1 MPSISQI
8 TKLATAVLRNSP
20 KAVFMLHGAPGMGK
34 SDNCLQIA
42 DALNT
47 PKDRR
52 LVVHINNHDVVDFTG
67 VPSVTDGITIFNP
80 TKMFYDYREGTGP
93 GMIVLEELAQS
104 SHQMQTWAAGFI
116 LERETPMFRLDP
128 EVRIIAT
135 GNRAQDRAGA
145 KPLLGHLNDRMYHVD
160 AETSLDDW
168 CEWAMVN
175 GVDHM
180 GIAFL
185 RLRPQL
191 LNDYDPARRCN
202 PTQRSWTKL
211 FTEVPQDL
219 PTDLYLYAAEGK
231 VGEAAA
237 AEWVA
242 ARDMMVKMPS
252 IDTIRLNP
260 KTAEVPDEPAVKYAV
275 ATALSMTTKPNAFNR
290 DMEYVSRMPREFQMV
305 FVTDALRLHPQ
316 LQQTKD
322 FISWAIANKDIFM
335 NTTSKPSASANA
347 FAMPKVSRG

>member
-1 MPSISQI
+1 MPSLHQTIELTTRI
-8 TKLATAVLRNSP
+8 LRSSP
-20 KAVFMLHGAPGMGK
+20 KATFMWHGAPGMGK
-34 SDNCLQIA
+34 SDGCRQVGYNLGIQ
-42 DALNT
+42 D
-47 PKDRR
+47 DRQ
-52 LVVHINNHDVVDFTG
+52 LVIHINNHDVVDFTG
-67 VPSVTDGITIFNP
+67 VPSVTDGMTVFNP
-80 TKMFYDYREGTGP
+80 TKMFYDFREGTGP
-93 GMIVLEELAQS
+93 GLIILEELAQS
-104 SHQMQTWAAGFI
+104 STQLQTWAAGFI
-116 LERETPMFRLDP
+116 LERETPTFKLDP
-128 EVRIIAT
+128 QVRIIAT

-145 KPLLGHLNDRMYHVD
+145 KPLLGHLNDRMYHEDV
-160 AETSLDDW
+160 ETSLDDW

-191 LNDYDPARRCN
+191 LNDYDPTRRSN

-231 VGEAAA
+231 VGEGAA

-242 ARDMMVKMPS
+242 ARDMMVNMPS
-252 IDTIRLNP
+252 VDTIRLNP
-260 KTAEVPDEPAVKYAV
+260 KGAEVPDEPAVKYAV
-275 ATALSMTTKPNAFNR
+275 ATALSMTTEPDAFTR
-290 DMEYVSRMPREFQMV
+290 DMEYVSRMPCEFQMV
-305 FVTDALRLHPQ
+305 YVTDALRLHPK

-335 NTTSKPSASANA
+335 NTK
-347 FAMPKVSRG
+347 

>member
-1 MPSISQI
+1 MPSLNQVIDLTTSVMR
-8 TKLATAVLRNSP
+8 KSP
-20 KAVFMLHGAPGMGK
+20 KATFMWHGAPGMGK
-34 SDNCLQIA
+34 SDGCRQVGYNLGIQ
-42 DALNT
+42 D
-47 PKDRR
+47 DRQ
-52 LVVHINNHDVVDFTG
+52 LVIHINNHDVVDFTG
-67 VPSVTDGITIFNP
+67 VPSVTDGMTIFNP
-80 TKMFYDYREGTGP
+80 TKMFYDFREGTGP
-93 GMIVLEELAQS
+93 GLIILEELAQS
-104 SHQMQTWAAGFI
+104 STQLQTWAAGFI
-116 LERETPMFRLDP
+116 LERETPTFKLDP
-128 EVRIIAT
+128 QVRIIAT

-145 KPLLGHLNDRMYHVD
+145 KPLLGHLNDRLYHEDV
-160 AETSLDDW
+160 ETSLDDW

-191 LNDYDPARRCN
+191 LNDYDPTRRSN

-231 VGEAAA
+231 VGEGAA

-252 IDTIRLNP
+252 VDSIRMHP
-260 KTAEVPDEPAVKYAV
+260 KGAEVPEEPAVKYAV
-275 ATALSMTTKPNAFNR
+275 ATALSMTTEPDAFTR

-305 FVTDALRLHPQ
+305 YVTDALRLHPK

-335 NTTSKPSASANA
+335 NTK
-347 FAMPKVSRG
+347 